1 MLFPS
6 GGDPCRWVQA
16 VLAVGAEP
24 KSPSPAPWK
33 QRTSFSRAVDLGQLI
48 SLETLINVSE
58 MREVAL
64 NVW

>member
-1 MLFPS
+1 M
-6 GGDPCRWVQA
+6 QA
-16 VLAVGAEP
+16 VLAVGAEH